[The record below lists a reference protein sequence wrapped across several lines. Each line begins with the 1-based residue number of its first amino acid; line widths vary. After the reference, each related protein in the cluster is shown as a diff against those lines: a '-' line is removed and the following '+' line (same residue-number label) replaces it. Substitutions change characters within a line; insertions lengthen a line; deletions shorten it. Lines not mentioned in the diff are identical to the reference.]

1 MTQGSDAGGA
11 GAAGAAGAAGGPAG
25 GAGSPVGLVA
35 VSHSRAL
42 GEAAVA
48 LAREMLHGPEG
59 EAVRIEVAAG
69 LDETTF
75 GTDATA
81 VAGAITAADAG
92 AGVVVLMDLG
102 SAVLSAELAL
112 ELLDDPSA
120 RDRVLLC
127 PAPLVEG
134 LVAAAVAAAGGADR
148 AAVAAEATAGADAK
162 AAQLVP
168 VEPAPGE
175 AAAQPGAGTGPGA
188 EVEARPSGPEPRAG
202 GLDEGGVEA
211 TGTFVVTPP
220 HGLHARPAA
229 LLVQALRGL
238 DAQVELRDPRAGRG
252 PVPAASLTGV
262 ASLGAGAGAEIEVRA
277 RGPEAQE
284 AVDGLL
290 GLAAGGFGEGPAAPP
305 APSAAPAPTAP
316 LAPPAPAAA
325 APSGTAAAAALDAG
339 GPAAPGPGTAAEQ
352 GSGPFPA
359 APGIAIGPARLHRA
373 VELRIPDEKAED
385 PEAERERLD
394 RARNAARRTI
404 TAVRDATPA
413 SEAAIFDAHL
423 LMLDDPAVVDAA
435 HAGIA
440 AGSAAPAAWA
450 AAVDDAERTLASL
463 PGEYLRARAAD
474 VRAVG
479 DEVLRALL
487 ADATAPTAPASTP
500 LVPPGA
506 AVPPGTP
513 TPPAPSGVP
522 TDRIHAD
529 PITPPAVLVA
539 ADLTPAEAA
548 VLDPEAVVGVVLAGG
563 SATGHAAILLRARG
577 IPAVVGAGPA
587 VLDLAPGTPL
597 ALDGTAG
604 RLVVDPSAEVRAVF
618 GARFAR
624 RAEQAAAARARAHEP
639 ARTRDGT
646 EILVGVNVG
655 ADAAGAVGTGA
666 DLAGLVRTEFLFL
679 DRAEP
684 PGVDEQEAAYR
695 AVAEALDGRR
705 IVLRTL
711 DVGGDKPLPYVPMP
725 AEANPFLGV
734 RGLRLALRRPELFA
748 DQLRAIVRTAH
759 ATPVSVMFP
768 MVGVPAELRAAR
780 AALDEAIAVEGRGRP
795 PGLEVG
801 IMVEVPAAAL
811 TAAAFAP
818 AVNFLSIG
826 TNDLTQYTL
835 AAERGSAEVAALADP
850 LSPAVLQLIAATCRG
865 ASGAMVAVCG
875 ELAADPAAAPLL
887 VGLGV
892 RELSVAPPAVALVK
906 QAVRE
911 VDAAEAA
918 ALAERALAAPDAAA
932 VRALLVADGTD

>member
-1 MTQGSDAGGA
+1 MT
-11 GAAGAAGAAGGPAG
+11 GPA
-25 GAGSPVGLVA
+25 VGLVA

-48 LAREMLHGPEG
+48 LAREMLHGPAG

-69 LDETTF
+69 LDATTF

-81 VAGAITAADAG
+81 VAEAITAADTG

-112 ELLDDPSA
+112 ELLDDPAA

-148 AAVAAEATAGADAK
+148 AGVAAEAASGADAK
-162 AAQLVP
+162 AAQLGP
-168 VEPAPGE
+168 VEPAPDATVAP
-175 AAAQPGAGTGPGA
+175 AAG
-188 EVEARPSGPEPRAG
+188 
-202 GLDEGGVEA
+202 EGGAEA

-238 DAQVELRDPRAGRG
+238 DAQVELRDPRTGRG

-277 RGPEAQE
+277 RGPEARE
-284 AVDGLL
+284 AVDALL
-290 GLAAGGFGEGPAAPP
+290 TLAATGFGEAPPTAAPTTAPTTAAAGGVAALGVPTVSST
-305 APSAAPAPTAP
+305 ASTTPSAG
-316 LAPPAPAAA
+316 AAA
-325 APSGTAAAAALDAG
+325 AG
-339 GPAAPGPGTAAEQ
+339 GPLAA
-352 GSGPFPA
+352 S
-359 APGIAIGPARLHRA
+359 PGIAIGPARLHRA
-373 VELRIPDEKAED
+373 VDLRVPDEKAED
-385 PEAERERLD
+385 PALERERLD
-394 RARNAARRTI
+394 RALEQARRTI
-404 TAVRDATPA
+404 TTVRDATPA

-423 LMLDDPAVVDAA
+423 TMLDDPALVDAA
-435 HAGIA
+435 RDGIA

-450 AAVDDAERTLASL
+450 SAVDAAERTLAAL

-479 DEVLRALL
+479 DEVLRALVAGSSRL
-487 ADATAPTAPASTP
+487 AVPDVPTRGTDATES
-500 LVPPGA
+500 GD
-506 AVPPGTP
+506 
-513 TPPAPSGVP
+513 PAPRVGSSGNES
-522 TDRIHAD
+522 
-529 PITPPAVLVA
+529 PAVLVA

-577 IPAVVGAGPA
+577 IPAVMGAGPA

-618 GARFAR
+618 GARLAK
-624 RAEQAAAARARAHEP
+624 RAEQEAAARARADEP
-639 ARTRDGT
+639 ARTRDGVQ
-646 EILVGVNVG
+646 ILVGVNVG
-655 ADAAGAVGTGA
+655 ADAASAAGTGA

-679 DRAEP
+679 DRAAP
-684 PGVDEQEAAYR
+684 PDVDEQEAAYR
-695 AVAEALDGRR
+695 AVAEALGGRR

-734 RGLRLALRRPELFA
+734 RGLRLALRRPDLLA

-759 ATPVSVMFP
+759 ATPVGVMFP
-768 MVGVPAELRAAR
+768 MVTVPAELHAAR
-780 AALDEAIAVEGRGRP
+780 AALDEAIAAEGRGRP

-801 IMVEVPAAAL
+801 IMVEVPAVAL

-818 AVNFLSIG
+818 DVDFLSIG

-850 LSPAVLQLIAATCRG
+850 LSPAVLRLVDATCRG
-865 ASGAMVAVCG
+865 AGPTMVAVCG
-875 ELAADPAAAPLL
+875 ELAADPVAAPLL

-911 VDAAEAA
+911 VDAGGAA
-918 ALAERALAAPDAAA
+918 ALAARALDAPDPAA
-932 VRALLVADGTD
+932 VRALLATAD

>member
-1 MTQGSDAGGA
+1 MTE
-11 GAAGAAGAAGGPAG
+11 AA
-25 GAGSPVGLVA
+25 VGLVA

-48 LAREMLHGPEG
+48 LAREMLHGPAG

-69 LDETTF
+69 LDATTF

-81 VAGAITAADAG
+81 VAEAITAADRG

-148 AAVAAEATAGADAK
+148 AGVAAEAASGADAK
-162 AAQLVP
+162 AAQLGPVAP
-168 VEPAPGE
+168 APAVEPAVG
-175 AAAQPGAGTGPGA
+175 
-188 EVEARPSGPEPRAG
+188 
-202 GLDEGGVEA
+202 EGGAEA

-238 DAQVELRDPRAGRG
+238 DAQVELRDPRTGRG

-277 RGPEAQE
+277 RGPEARE
-284 AVDGLL
+284 AVDALL
-290 GLAAGGFGEGPAAPP
+290 ALAATGFGEAPP
-305 APSAAPAPTAP
+305 TAAPTA
-316 LAPPAPAAA
+316 APTPATT
-325 APSGTAAAAALDAG
+325 STAEA
-339 GPAAPGPGTAAEQ
+339 AAEQ
-352 GSGPFPA
+352 ATGGAAFGQERGPLPA
-359 APGIAIGPARLHRA
+359 SPGIAIGPARLHRA
-373 VELRIPDEKAED
+373 VDLRVPDEKAED
-385 PEAERERLD
+385 PAVERERLH
-394 RARNAARRTI
+394 RALDVARRTI
-404 TAVRDATPA
+404 TTVRDATPA

-423 LMLDDPAVVDAA
+423 TMLDDPALVDAA
-435 HAGIA
+435 RDGIA

-450 AAVDDAERTLASL
+450 SAVDAAERTLAAL

-479 DEVLRALL
+479 DEVLRALVTSSSRL
-487 ADATAPTAPASTP
+487 AVPDVPTRGTDATPAPTP
-500 LVPPGA
+500 L
-506 AVPPGTP
+506 
-513 TPPAPSGVP
+513 APSGAP
-522 TDRIHAD
+522 TDQIHGD
-529 PITPPAVLVA
+529 RPTPPAVLVA

-577 IPAVVGAGPA
+577 IPAVMGAGPA
-587 VLDLAPGTPL
+587 VLDLDPGTPI

-618 GARFAR
+618 GARLAQ
-624 RAEQAAAARARAHEP
+624 RAEQEAAARARAGEP

-646 EILVGVNVG
+646 DVLVGVNVG
-655 ADAAGAVGTGA
+655 ADAASAAGTGA

-679 DRAEP
+679 DRAAP
-684 PGVDEQEAAYR
+684 PDVDEQEAAYR
-695 AVAEALDGRR
+695 AVAEALGGRR

-734 RGLRLALRRPELFA
+734 RGLRLALRRPDLLA

-768 MVGVPAELRAAR
+768 MVTVPAELHAAR
-780 AALDEAIAVEGRGRP
+780 AALDETIAAEGRGRP

-801 IMVEVPAAAL
+801 IMVEVPAVAL

-818 AVNFLSIG
+818 AVDFLSIG

-850 LSPAVLQLIAATCRG
+850 LSPAVLRLVDATCRG
-865 ASGAMVAVCG
+865 AGTAMVAVCG
-875 ELAADPAAAPLL
+875 ELAADPVAAPLL

-911 VDAAEAA
+911 ADAGEVA
-918 ALAERALAAPDAAA
+918 ALAARALDAPDPAA
-932 VRALLVADGTD
+932 VRALLTAAD

>member
-1 MTQGSDAGGA
+1 MTE
-11 GAAGAAGAAGGPAG
+11 AA
-25 GAGSPVGLVA
+25 VGLVA

-48 LAREMLHGPEG
+48 LAREMLHGPAG

-69 LDETTF
+69 LDATTF

-81 VAGAITAADAG
+81 VAEAITAADTG

-120 RDRVLLC
+120 RDQVLLC

-148 AAVAAEATAGADAK
+148 AGVAAEAASGADAK
-162 AAQLVP
+162 AAQLGPVAP
-168 VEPAPGE
+168 APAVEPAV
-175 AAAQPGAGTGPGA
+175 GAGGA
-188 EVEARPSGPEPRAG
+188 EAI
-202 GLDEGGVEA
+202 
-211 TGTFVVTPP
+211 GTFVVTPP

-238 DAQVELRDPRAGRG
+238 DARVELRDPRTGRG

-277 RGPEAQE
+277 RGPEARE
-284 AVDGLL
+284 AVDALL
-290 GLAAGGFGEGPAAPP
+290 ALAATGFGEAPP
-305 APSAAPAPTAP
+305 TAAPTA
-316 LAPPAPAAA
+316 APTPSTTSTAEAAA
-325 APSGTAAAAALDAG
+325 GQAPRAAAFG
-339 GPAAPGPGTAAEQ
+339 QETGPL
-352 GSGPFPA
+352 PA
-359 APGIAIGPARLHRA
+359 SPGIAIGPARLHRA
-373 VELRIPDEKAED
+373 VDLRVPDEKAED
-385 PEAERERLD
+385 PTVERERLD
-394 RARNAARRTI
+394 RALDEARRTI
-404 TAVRDATPA
+404 TTVRDATPA

-423 LMLDDPAVVDAA
+423 TMLDDPALVDAA
-435 HAGIA
+435 RDGIA

-450 AAVDDAERTLASL
+450 ASVDAAERTLAAL

-487 ADATAPTAPASTP
+487 TSSSRLAVPDVPTRGTDATPLESGDSAPRVASSGDEPPTPSPAPTP
-500 LVPPGA
+500 L
-506 AVPPGTP
+506 
-513 TPPAPSGVP
+513 APSGAP
-522 TDRIHAD
+522 TDQIHED
-529 PITPPAVLVA
+529 PPTAPAVLVA
-539 ADLTPAEAA
+539 ADLTPAEVA

-577 IPAVVGAGPA
+577 IPAVMGAGPA
-587 VLDLAPGTPL
+587 VLDLDPGTPV

-618 GARFAR
+618 GARLAQ
-624 RAEQAAAARARAHEP
+624 RAEQEAAARARADEP

-646 EILVGVNVG
+646 DVLVGVNVG
-655 ADAAGAVGTGA
+655 AEAASAAGTGA

-679 DRAEP
+679 DRAAP
-684 PGVDEQEAAYR
+684 PDVDEQEAAYR
-695 AVAEALDGRR
+695 AVAEALGGRR

-725 AEANPFLGV
+725 AEGNPFLGV
-734 RGLRLALRRPELFA
+734 RGLRLALRRPDLLAE
-748 DQLRAIVRTAH
+748 QLRAIVRTAH

-768 MVGVPAELRAAR
+768 MVTVPAELHAAR
-780 AALDEAIAVEGRGRP
+780 AALDEAVAAEGRGRP

-801 IMVEVPAAAL
+801 IMVEVPAVAL

-818 AVNFLSIG
+818 AVDFLSIG

-850 LSPAVLQLIAATCRG
+850 LSPAVLRLVDATCRG
-865 ASGAMVAVCG
+865 AGTAMVAVCG
-875 ELAADPAAAPLL
+875 ELAADPVAAPLL

-911 VDAAEAA
+911 ADAGEAA
-918 ALAERALAAPDAAA
+918 ALAARALDAPDPAA
-932 VRALLVADGTD
+932 VRALLTAAD